1 MKTDI
6 YRFEK
11 EAADTLKVTEA
22 ASKIAKY
29 NDLDKKQE
37 LKLSLLSE
45 ELVDML
51 PNLLKYGKG
60 MFWIENEGKKFEIH
74 AVVEPDGLLP
84 SSERD
89 RILSVSA
96 TGDNAAAVGIMNK
109 IRIAAEVMMAN
120 YAVTAGSNV
129 NMYPDSPYAF
139 YDMGVYPD
147 VGDYAN
153 AWSLSIYKQGAKN
166 KTEAWDELE
175 KSIIANMAD
184 DVIVGIIG
192 GKVEIT
198 IKKSFE

>member
-22 ASKIAKY
+22 ASKTAKY

-37 LKLSLLSE
+37 LKLTLLSE

-60 MFWIENEGKKFEIH
+60 MFWIENVGKKFEIH

-84 SSERD
+84 SDERE

-96 TGDNAAAVGIMNK
+96 TGSNAAAVGIMNK
-109 IRIAAEVMMAN
+109 IKIAAEVMMAN
-120 YAVTAGSNV
+120 YAATAGTSV
-129 NMYPDSPYAF
+129 NAYPDSPYAF
-139 YDMGVYPD
+139 YDMGIYPD
-147 VGDYAN
+147 AGGYAN
-153 AWSLSIYKQGAKN
+153 AWSLAAYKKGAKD
-166 KTEAWDELE
+166 KAEAWDELE

-192 GKVEIT
+192 GKVEII
-198 IKKSFE
+198 IKKNFE

>member
-6 YRFEK
+6 YTFEK

-22 ASKIAKY
+22 AAKTAKY

-60 MFWIENEGKKFEIH
+60 MFWIENKGKNFEIH

-84 SSERD
+84 SSERE

-96 TGDNAAAVGIMNK
+96 SGDNAAAVGIMNK

-120 YAVTAGSNV
+120 YSVTAGNNV

-139 YDMGVYPD
+139 YDMGAYAD
-147 VGDYAN
+147 MGGYAN
-153 AWSLSIYKQGAKN
+153 AWSLATYREGAKN